1 METADHQRPRPLLTG
16 AALLLVLLG
25 KPDCGLCR
33 EMREIVER
41 ALPALGARLEERD
54 ITQDPELERRY
65 FLDIPVLLFDG
76 REVARHR
83 IAADELVSRLRA
95 TGFPC

>member
-1 METADHQRPRPLLTG
+1 
-16 AALLLVLLG
+16 
-25 KPDCGLCR
+25 
-33 EMREIVER
+33 MREVVEQ

-65 FLDIPVLLFDG
+65 VFDIPVLLYEG

-83 IAADELVSRLRA
+83 IAPDELLPRLRA
-95 TGFPC
+95 AGLRFQ

>member
-1 METADHQRPRPLLTG
+1 
-16 AALLLVLLG
+16 
-25 KPDCGLCR
+25 
-33 EMREIVER
+33 MREVVER

-65 FLDIPVLLFDG
+65 VFEIPVLLFEG

-83 IAADELVSRLRA
+83 VTADELLPKLRA
-95 TGFPC
+95 VGFRS

>member
-1 METADHQRPRPLLTG
+1 
-16 AALLLVLLG
+16 
-25 KPDCGLCR
+25 
-33 EMREIVER
+33 MRAIVEH

-65 FLDIPVLLFDG
+65 AFDIPVLLFEG

-83 IAADELVSRLRA
+83 ITADELRPRLRA
-95 TGFPC
+95 AGFRA